1 MIGHTAGCFGI
12 GHFGCRACL
21 RSAGRSLPQ
30 SLAPISGAAAPK
42 VRFRSQFSGDQF
54 PVTGFAVHLYDL
66 LDVLDLV
73 HELHLCHPPDVLEL
87 PDRPDHRQQKQK
99 QQEQK
104 QQHSLQ
110 QQRGARAK
118 RGPPLMFPSPLL
130 FLLFLFLLCVIRS
143 IRAIR

>member
-1 MIGHTAGCFGI
+1 MVVKSEPPPAMVPWEIICKNPCI
-12 GHFGCRACL
+12 
-21 RSAGRSLPQ
+21 
-30 SLAPISGAAAPK
+30 
-42 VRFRSQFSGDQF
+42 
-54 PVTGFAVHLYDL
+54 HLYDL

-118 RGPPLMFPSPLL
+118 RAPPFIVSVPAVVSVVLFDQNLDQKIDLGWPGSSPGLAQ
-130 FLLFLFLLCVIRS
+130 VKP
-143 IRAIR
+143 